1 MAESLTFNKTVAGR
15 TRAAEYIL
23 GNQDLRSLF
32 EARGGLAS
40 DLESIIQ
47 SGRRAEV
54 LFQMRGNVK
63 AEGTAATVE
72 ILQAFADVQR
82 EYVAIMAVLQAVKLD
97 LERAAT
103 APDTL
108 STVKKILQNEVPVVF
123 RTVEVA
129 ETKKRVAVRSKSQ
142 EATRAEI
149 RKDAAAILEVPA
161 ILQALATRKV
171 PATRIKAL
179 CDAADALAG
188 KLADRAAARG
198 AGKTASKEI
207 ADAVREQRQVWGACY
222 RILALVGEA
231 DLRVRSLLSEA
242 KR

>member
-23 GNQDLRSLF
+23 GNQELRTMF

-47 SGRRAEV
+47 AGRRAEV
-54 LFQMRGNVK
+54 LFQLRGNVK
-63 AEGTAATVE
+63 AGGNATTVE
-72 ILQAFADVQR
+72 VLQTFADMQR

-108 STVKKILQNEVPVVF
+108 SVVKKILQNEVPVVF

-142 EATRAEI
+142 EAVRAEI
-149 RKDAAAILEVPA
+149 RKDAAAMLEVPG

-179 CDAADALAG
+179 CDAADGLAG

-207 ADAVREQRQVWGACY
+207 ADAVREQRQIWGACY

-231 DLRVRSLLSEA
+231 DPRVRSLLSEA

>member
-23 GNQDLRSLF
+23 GNQELRALF

-47 SGRRAEV
+47 SGRRAEI
-54 LFQMRGNVK
+54 LFQVRGNVN
-63 AEGTAATVE
+63 AEGNAATVE
-72 ILQAFADVQR
+72 ILQAFADLQR

-97 LERAAT
+97 LERAGT
-103 APDTL
+103 GGDTL
-108 STVKKILQNEVPVVF
+108 ATVKKILQNEVPVVF

-142 EATRAEI
+142 EAIRAEI
-149 RKDAAAILEVPA
+149 RKDAAAMQEVPA
-161 ILQALATRKV
+161 ILQALAARKV

-179 CDAADALAG
+179 CNAADALTG
-188 KLADRAAARG
+188 KLADRAVAKG

-207 ADAVREQRQVWGACY
+207 ADAVREQRQVWGGCY

>member
-1 MAESLTFNKTVAGR
+1 MAESLTFTKTVAGR

-72 ILQAFADVQR
+72 ILQAFADLQR

-97 LERAAT
+97 FERAGT

-108 STVKKILQNEVPVVF
+108 ATVKKILQNEVPVVF

-142 EATRAEI
+142 EAIRAEI

-161 ILQALATRKV
+161 ILQALTTRKV
-171 PATRIKAL
+171 PATRVKAL

-188 KLADRAAARG
+188 KLADRAAAKG

-207 ADAVREQRQVWGACY
+207 ADAVREQRQVWGGCY
-222 RILALVGEA
+222 RILTLVGEA
-231 DLRVRSLLSEA
+231 DLRVRSLLAEA